1 MDIEIVHDD
10 VLEKTFK
17 SHASYTKEYVTH
29 IGYGA
34 SGQYDEKTRIGK
46 ISSHKKKCKMLE
58 KKGYKNLKF
67 CNGGDDDVLVIDH
80 DTKTFGFFEDYAP
93 FGRNLSTAK
102 TLTELWEN
110 HR

>member
-1 MDIEIVHDD
+1 MDLEIIYED
-10 VLEKTFK
+10 VLKKKFK
-17 SHASYTKEYVTH
+17 SDEQYIKEYKTH
-29 IGYGA
+29 IDYGA
-34 SGQYDEKTRIGK
+34 SGQYDEKTKIG
-46 ISSHKKKCKMLE
+46 IIHSHKKKCKILE

-93 FGRNLSTAK
+93 FGCNLQTAK
-102 TLTELWEN
+102 TLTKLWEN